1 LGQAMGE
8 AMGHGL
14 SKRSPLEAL
23 VAPLIPSACREE
35 VLGDL
40 HERNPTGD
48 CNVYL
53 RDAIL
58 TVPLVIAS
66 RIRRTSDLR
75 QLSMYAVVLYFS
87 FFAAAWSDARQLIY
101 ADGGLWRLA
110 IPCAAALLAMVLDDT
125 YASTARTRYA
135 RLLRGPM
142 FAIAAAVV
150 SQGVLRA
157 ASSGLVLPLAIV
169 LHGCTSGLVWTLLI
183 RSRVQP
189 PSRPRRGQA

>member
-1 LGQAMGE
+1 MGDR
-8 AMGHGL
+8 L
-14 SKRSPLEAL
+14 NKRSPLEAL
-23 VAPLIPSACREE
+23 VAPLIPRACREE

-40 HERNPTGD
+40 HERNANGD
-48 CNVYL
+48 CNAYL

-101 ADGGLWRLA
+101 DDGGLWRLA

-125 YASTARTRYA
+125 YANPARTRYA

-142 FAIAAAVV
+142 LAIAAALV
-150 SQGVLRA
+150 SQGVLWA
-157 ASSGLVLPLAIV
+157 AGSDWVLPLAIM
-169 LHGCTSGLVWTLLI
+169 LRGCASGLVWTLII
-183 RSRVQP
+183 RSRVRP
-189 PSRPRRGQA
+189 PSEPRRGQA